1 MTDKEQSERIKKI
14 IVERGIDSASEWIAK
29 DIGARQEVIDLMTKD
44 IVSYKDIV
52 ERAKNALRIL
62 FYYNP
67 LHNDFED
74 YLQRVAE
81 YGLGRKDSLPDP
93 DKFVTGLPSNQ
104 TVIDTQIAYEIR
116 YPKEPED

>member
-1 MTDKEQSERIKKI
+1 MDEKDQRIQ
-14 IVERGIDSASEWIAK
+14 ELSDQLQR
-29 DIGARQEVIDLMTKD
+29 AR
-44 IVSYKDIV
+44 
-52 ERAKNALRIL
+52 NALRIL
-62 FYYNP
+62 FYYNR

-116 YPKEPED
+116 YPKEPEDFDK